1 MPDQSVNLPDRDS
14 LARHYA
20 TIHQSN
26 PQRRDATGTRRRI
39 SQACKPCNLSKVRCD
54 GGQPCRRCEK
64 NHTDCHYEA
73 SGKRKAA
80 EPSIPTE
87 DSRNATPVE
96 SCREKG
102 EIQPPKLQKRARIPA
117 TEFLPAQAPFQP
129 NQHQATPETLEG
141 ISDNGPFDA
150 SPSAMNENY
159 QPFST
164 EHTELEGLWDMDID
178 LNFFPSLFDLGS
190 GVEWNESHSSAPKE
204 PEQLANRI
212 IGPPT
217 PLTPAAMAEIYNDSR
232 SPAIEEE
239 AMEPRQYQPSSIYV
253 DAQLSFPDME
263 DIAAEEVDQEDLAH
277 VPTVMNS
284 VIDQMTQLALTIEA
298 KSTYPPFTE
307 LRIPPAPIINAWVQL
322 YFEHF
327 HPVFPFLHKPSFGNR
342 DTHWL
347 LIFAVSA
354 IGAQFSGL
362 PHSQDCSRA
371 MNEMIR
377 RAGSYLCENHNQNG
391 RELWLTQAVVLNQM
405 ALRYSGERRALEV
418 AELLQA
424 LPITLARRKRL
435 FTTYLP
441 HERVSHLDL
450 PLDQKWQIWAIDE
463 ERRRTG
469 FAIWLM
475 DSAFESDFDLTTL
488 MRVHEMQNSIPQ
500 EEKPWAASS
509 AQIWAGFPARM
520 TAKSSQNLLQ
530 LASDTGWTTTWNK
543 TGVLGKSAILQQL
556 LSIIEES
563 RRQSLYCFSDTS
575 VADCTVAVDALRQI
589 LAMTYDQGQELTSDL
604 KALGAHRIIILSA
617 LMKSDLPETPLLSTV
632 LKLKY
637 NRYSNSELVRLKRK
651 WSSSPQ
657 KTRQAVICAADLF
670 ETVRST
676 YCTHYSAP
684 ALLFQAVLVLWLYSS
699 LLGQSQEF
707 PSDAPS
713 VIIGTANRSN
723 TNQDQWVA
731 TGMGR
736 VKIPGVGSFLSP
748 LGLDNLLHH
757 SISAMGSL
765 KWWGISKIYL
775 QLLTRLRAK

>member
-1 MPDQSVNLPDRDS
+1 MSDQSANLPDRDS

-80 EPSIPTE
+80 ESSIPTE

-102 EIQPPKLQKRARIPA
+102 GIQPPKLQKRARIPA
-117 TEFLPAQAPFQP
+117 TELLPAQAPFQP

-150 SPSAMNENY
+150 SPSVMNENY

-190 GVEWNESHSSAPKE
+190 GVEWNESHLSAPKE

-327 HPVFPFLHKPSFGNR
+327 HPVFPFLHKPSFGNC

-377 RAGSYLCENHNQNG
+377 RAGSYLVSFGLCTSEHCG
-391 RELWLTQAVVLNQM
+391 RKA
-405 ALRYSGERRALEV
+405 
-418 AELLQA
+418 
-424 LPITLARRKRL
+424 
-435 FTTYLP
+435 
-441 HERVSHLDL
+441 SH
-450 PLDQKWQIWAIDE
+450 
-463 ERRRTG
+463 
-469 FAIWLM
+469 
-475 DSAFESDFDLTTL
+475 
-488 MRVHEMQNSIPQ
+488 
-500 EEKPWAASS
+500 
-509 AQIWAGFPARM
+509 
-520 TAKSSQNLLQ
+520 
-530 LASDTGWTTTWNK
+530 
-543 TGVLGKSAILQQL
+543 
-556 LSIIEES
+556 
-563 RRQSLYCFSDTS
+563 
-575 VADCTVAVDALRQI
+575 
-589 LAMTYDQGQELTSDL
+589 
-604 KALGAHRIIILSA
+604 
-617 LMKSDLPETPLLSTV
+617 
-632 LKLKY
+632 
-637 NRYSNSELVRLKRK
+637 
-651 WSSSPQ
+651 
-657 KTRQAVICAADLF
+657 
-670 ETVRST
+670 
-676 YCTHYSAP
+676 
-684 ALLFQAVLVLWLYSS
+684 
-699 LLGQSQEF
+699 
-707 PSDAPS
+707 
-713 VIIGTANRSN
+713 
-723 TNQDQWVA
+723 
-731 TGMGR
+731 
-736 VKIPGVGSFLSP
+736 
-748 LGLDNLLHH
+748 
-757 SISAMGSL
+757 
-765 KWWGISKIYL
+765 
-775 QLLTRLRAK
+775 